1 MGAVLA
7 RRVHHRI
14 PLPDHAVPPVLRGSV
29 RTLADGPRRVLRVRP
44 ALAGPARPRVLL
56 RPHRRIAVPRHAP
69 TEVHARR
76 RGPAKSGGSGVPG
89 HYLERRRD
97 PREPRRAVLRR
108 ARLAFLTGFR
118 FVGAFLAR
126 RALRGAA
133 FFVGFFGGAALT
145 GTAGST
151 SLYTKSFSRTRSR
164 TFIPTSWPISPRVTS
179 ACSTCSES
187 TRCSRFDV
195 GPCIATV
202 SPTASAPSVRRIAQ
216 TPILP

>member
-76 RGPAKSGGSGVPG
+76 RGPAESGGEGVPG

-108 ARLAFLTGFR
+108 ARLALLTGYR
-118 FVGAFLAR
+118 FVVALLSR
-126 RALRGAA
+126 RAFRVAT
-133 FFVGFFGGAALT
+133 FFALFL
-145 GTAGST
+145 GWA
-151 SLYTKSFSRTRSR
+151 L
-164 TFIPTSWPISPRVTS
+164 
-179 ACSTCSES
+179 
-187 TRCSRFDV
+187 
-195 GPCIATV
+195 
-202 SPTASAPSVRRIAQ
+202 
-216 TPILP
+216 L